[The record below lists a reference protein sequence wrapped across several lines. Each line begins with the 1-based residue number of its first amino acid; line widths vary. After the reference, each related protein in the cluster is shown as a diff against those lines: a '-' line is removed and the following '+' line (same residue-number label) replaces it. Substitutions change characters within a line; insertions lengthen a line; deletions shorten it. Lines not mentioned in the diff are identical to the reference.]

1 MFAACLARYVWH
13 IGTRSVSSRTHAS
26 HLAVCTKYR
35 THPQGVILPQSTP
48 FQFYLPLARTLPPL
62 QTPPNAPGHANSRR
76 YHRRL
81 LQQEKDGS
89 AWNLRHSHWRA
100 RGARGKNR
108 QELWLFRCDRSYGC
122 STRPS
127 CVIYGPVYVWVG
139 GGMNSYAPAYP
150 LCT

>member
-1 MFAACLARYVWH
+1 MLHFTIFAASLASTSTLEVN
-13 IGTRSVSSRTHAS
+13 ILAS
-26 HLAVCTKYR
+26 HLAVCAKYR

-48 FQFYLPLARTLPPL
+48 FQFYLPLARTPL

-100 RGARGKNR
+100 RGARSFGFFVATGAMAA
-108 QELWLFRCDRSYGC
+108 QLAPPAWFMAQCMYG
-122 STRPS
+122 
-127 CVIYGPVYVWVG
+127 WVG
-139 GGMNSYAPAYP
+139 GGMTSYAPAYP